1 MYLPDKGR
9 KSVEFDIK
17 GKQESIHVKGK
28 NQLRSDRDLK
38 KELRYHGSP
47 VQFILAYLSIPSLI
61 DNAFSRLSIKRRQ
74 KCGFVAA
81 FLL

>member
-1 MYLPDKGR
+1 MYLLDKGR

-28 NQLRSDRDLK
+28 NQLRSDR
-38 KELRYHGSP
+38 ELRYYGSP
-47 VQFILAYLSIPSLI
+47 GQFILAYLSIPSLI
-61 DNAFSRLSIKRRQ
+61 DNAFSRLSIKGRQ
-74 KCGFVAA
+74 KCGFIAA

>member
-1 MYLPDKGR
+1 MCICQIKVEKVLSLILKGSR
-9 KSVEFDIK
+9 S
-17 GKQESIHVKGK
+17 QSIYREK
-28 NQLRSDRDLK
+28 NQLRSHRDLK

-61 DNAFSRLSIKRRQ
+61 DNAFSRLSIKGRQ

-81 FLL
+81 